1 MSKEVTL
8 TMTGFNVKTVEKK
21 DTVNNVAVC
30 KFTADL
36 EGGRP
41 KPNVPTWTEDEF
53 DRLTVSLEDVENVK
67 FEGLTTKCDA
77 DKGTVVY
84 QGERSFDQEIDLD
97 KDATFMALVQMIS
110 AGPEKLTGKLS
121 PKAGEEKLPI

>member
-1 MSKEVTL
+1 MSKEVEV

-30 KFTADL
+30 KFTAEL

-41 KPNVPTWTEDEF
+41 APDVASWVSDEF
-53 DRLTVSLEDVENVK
+53 DRLTVSMEGIEGVK
-67 FEGLTTKCDA
+67 FEGLTTNCNA

-84 QGERSFDQEIDLD
+84 QGERSFDEEIDLET
-97 KDATFMALVQMIS
+97 DAVFLALVKMKS
-110 AGPEKLTGKLS
+110 AGSGKITGALS
-121 PKAGEEKLPI
+121 PKAGEEKLPL